1 MRNTSITKGNVFAPW
16 AVESQEVGS
25 GAVIKIVFLMTKR
38 VVGGDC
44 HPRSPS
50 EKNVVTEEPDTFSYK
65 EVSSLHAEAV
75 AFLNMVM

>member
-1 MRNTSITKGNVFAPW
+1 MRNTSITKCNVFAPW
-16 AVESQEVGS
+16 AVESQDVGS

-50 EKNVVTEEPDTFSYK
+50 EKKMLLLRNLIHSHIRKYPHYMLRL
-65 EVSSLHAEAV
+65 LH
-75 AFLNMVM
+75 F